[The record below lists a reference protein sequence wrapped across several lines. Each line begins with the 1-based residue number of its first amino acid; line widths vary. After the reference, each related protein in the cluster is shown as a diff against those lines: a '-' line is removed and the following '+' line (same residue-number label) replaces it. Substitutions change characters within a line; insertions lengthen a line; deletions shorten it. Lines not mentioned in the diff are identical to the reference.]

1 MKEVKPQH
9 NTLDNDPDDRTMSKY
24 DDLHP
29 MAVTFATTVDVDVA
43 VAAAAAAATAGALFR
58 RVGLCRYHHHHHR
71 GRLSSDRF

>member
-9 NTLDNDPDDRTMSKY
+9 NTLDNDPDDRTMSKD

-29 MAVTFATTVDVDVA
+29 MAVTFATTVDVA
-43 VAAAAAAATAGALFR
+43 VAAAAAAAGAVF
-58 RVGLCRYHHHHHR
+58 CRLGFCRHHHHHR

>member
-1 MKEVKPQH
+1 MKEVKRQH
-9 NTLDNDPDDRTMSKY
+9 NTIDNDLGVCTVSKY

-43 VAAAAAAATAGALFR
+43 VAAAAAATAGAVFC
-58 RVGLCRYHHHHHR
+58 RVGLCRYHHHHR